1 MPAPTNPPHS
11 AGAHVQ
17 PRQLNRWLDINKIN
31 KLTRAQTYFSIP
43 VFSVDVRWLGYSELV
58 AVFNYT
64 ATNNFSI
71 KLNQTTLPIAPNYLA
86 CITWV
91 DSSYNVHRYKLWES
105 SEVMFF
111 DIPLYT
117 NQQIKHNFRIEI
129 WTVKPAS
136 FSQITL
142 VGAGLASAN
151 GDWTYDSGSGN
162 WIQSSGINKLTGVGG
177 YGTQIVWTIFDA
189 GSFAVRYTLPD
200 LVVNVPAD
208 IYAGLF
214 PGGRWITSALGT
226 DPAPFGYVDVTC
238 SQATSVDLYTGVLQA
253 YDYRYVSDAKLA
265 SDPTIVSTLS
275 NVLPL
280 VLPAV
285 FPANS
290 TPTLN

>member
-1 MPAPTNPPHS
+1 MPAPTNSPHS
-11 AGAHVQ
+11 AGARVQ
-17 PRQLNRWLDINKIN
+17 PRQLNRWLDINKVN

-43 VFSVDVRWLGYSELV
+43 VFSVDVRWSGYSELV

-117 NQQIKHNFRIEI
+117 NQQIKHHFRIEI
-129 WTVKPAS
+129 WTVKPAT
-136 FSQITL
+136 FTQMTL
-142 VGAGLASAN
+142 VGAGLASVN
-151 GDWTYDSGSGN
+151 GVWTKDLSGAWAQASGLN
-162 WIQSSGINKLTGVGG
+162 ELTPVGG
-177 YGTQIVWTIFDA
+177 YGSAIVWTIYDA
-189 GSFAVRYTLPD
+189 STYATRYTLSDIVAYTVDD
-200 LVVNVPAD
+200 L
-208 IYAGLF
+208 YTGLF
-214 PGGRWITSALGT
+214 PGGRWVTSALGT
-226 DPAPFGYVDVTC
+226 NPPPFGYVDVTC

-265 SDPTIVSTLS
+265 SDPTIVSALS

-280 VLPAV
+280 ALPAT